1 MISRIFE
8 QKKALELYALRHCR
22 TLQMLSDNE
31 WEILQNLIDLLSPIE
46 QATRKLCEQTSP
58 LSTQIAISSILN
70 SELSDQV
77 FYIFIFIILAK
88 I

>member
-1 MISRIFE
+1 MILRIFE
-8 QKKALELYALRHCR
+8 QKKALELYALRYCR

-58 LSTQIAISSILN
+58 LSTQMAISSISIVNYLIRF
-70 SELSDQV
+70 SIFLFLLS
-77 FYIFIFIILAK
+77 
-88 I
+88 